1 MPIKLLWNASASAPV
16 GLYMIDSDGPVE
28 VTDLVAVDAPEPL
41 AAFLAER
48 GYGEPQPVTAA
59 EESLLFAL
67 PKELRR
73 DLKAAGM
80 SDQMKHDAGA
90 LGDAG
95 QLH

>member
-1 MPIKLLWNASASAPV
+1 MTSPSHRNPISAPT
-16 GLYMIDSDGPVE
+16 L
-28 VTDLVAVDAPEPL
+28 APEAL
-41 AAFLAER
+41 DFLAER

-67 PKELRR
+67 PMELRR

-80 SDQMKHDAGA
+80 SDKMKHDAGSLA
-90 LGDAG
+90 DAG